1 MRPNRWGSLNRVRHR
16 RDHER
21 VASVHVFEAA
31 HLRATFPIKHLPL
44 NILLL
49 RQLDVDDVFCSHR
62 GFGHRHIAIECC
74 NELSSY
80 RVSKQITACVFG
92 TVEQH
97 PHTLLST
104 LVISSA
110 ARKTPSSAPAAVP
123 CEPCAAISSESIPA
137 CLATSRWPKPRCLR
151 RIVCAPMS
159 DQS

>member
-1 MRPNRWGSLNRVRHR
+1 MEFSLPHLVFHLFSAFPSASVIPSWMRPNRWGSLNRVRHR

-21 VASVHVFEAA
+21 VASVHVSEAA
-31 HLRATFPIKHLPL
+31 HLRAAFQIEHLPL
-44 NILLL
+44 TILLL
-49 RQLDVDDVFCSHR
+49 RQLDVD
-62 GFGHRHIAIECC
+62 
-74 NELSSY
+74 
-80 RVSKQITACVFG
+80 CVFD

-110 ARKTPSSAPAAVP
+110 ARKTPSSAPAVIP